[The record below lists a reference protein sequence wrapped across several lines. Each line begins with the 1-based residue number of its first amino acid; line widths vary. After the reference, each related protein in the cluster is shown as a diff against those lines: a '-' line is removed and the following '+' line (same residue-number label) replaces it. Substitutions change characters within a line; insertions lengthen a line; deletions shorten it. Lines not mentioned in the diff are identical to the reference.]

1 MPKKTVSDQFFEAA
15 INYEPFPDVS
25 APPPAPDQ
33 PSKTTVKKRK
43 VTIKKDQDKPHP
55 KEAKEM
61 IKENPSWFV
70 LYGHLQRASNEFLSS
85 LTQREDIP
93 ADAKSIINGVLALRD
108 SQEMFFVEG
117 NDLTEEAAI
126 FWSDALITWTK
137 RPKFKE
143 EVTAQYHDLTQ

>member
-1 MPKKTVSDQFFEAA
+1 MPKITEKFFEAA
-15 INYEPFPDVS
+15 IDYEEFPDVS
-25 APPPAPDQ
+25 APPPPQ
-33 PSKTTVKKRK
+33 PSTTVKKRK
-43 VTIKKDQDKPHP
+43 VTIKKDPKPQP

-93 ADAKSIINGVLALRD
+93 ADARSIIKGVLALRD

-117 NDLTEEAAI
+117 KDLTEESAI
-126 FWSDALITWTK
+126 FWSDALIEWTK

-143 EVTAQYHDLTQ
+143 EVHKEYSDITQ